1 MITHLKALAMTPAAL
16 CECKFAGT
24 NCLFSKLCICWEN
37 LDISSSDN
45 CNWRQQTAGFERKNM
60 MVILTKRISPDRST
74 PLRWQTIVSEPDK
87 HTDRNTL
94 AESLA
99 QTASVNSCVVAAATT
114 GNDFGL
120 LCGFPTSALCPFYY
134 VYLSAAL
141 CLQVG
146 TFTTKEMLRKLPQ
159 NIDTKNTVSYS
170 TSRVVQ
176 SM

>member
-16 CECKFAGT
+16 CECKFAG
-24 NCLFSKLCICWEN
+24 ICWEN

-120 LCGFPTSALCPFYY
+120 LCGFPPSALCPFYY

-159 NIDTKNTVSYS
+159 NIDTKNTVGYS